1 VLSADVATGKELVP
15 VTEAVLSVDVAVG
28 KELVSVT
35 DPGMAS
41 VVMSAAPDELAE
53 ASVAVAEGVVPD
65 ASEAEALEK
74 RLEKSEANEEE
85 TALSV
90 TIATTL
96 ESSEFREEA
105 MLDKAPP
112 KIPVAVGPSDDV
124 WVAPVDSAEA
134 KEEMSVSRAA

>member
-1 VLSADVATGKELVP
+1 MGKELVP

-41 VVMSAAPDELAE
+41 VVFSAAPVEVAE

-65 ASEAEALEK
+65 ASEAEALER

-90 TIATTL
+90 TIPTTL
-96 ESSEFREEA
+96 ERNTG
-105 MLDKAPP
+105 KNC
-112 KIPVAVGPSDDV
+112 IV
-124 WVAPVDSAEA
+124 WSKGYQERLVFWEG
-134 KEEMSVSRAA
+134 K